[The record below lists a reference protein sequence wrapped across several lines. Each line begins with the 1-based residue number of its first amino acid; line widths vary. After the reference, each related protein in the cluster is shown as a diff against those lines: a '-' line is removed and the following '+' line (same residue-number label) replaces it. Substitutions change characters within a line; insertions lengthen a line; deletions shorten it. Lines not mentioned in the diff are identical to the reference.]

1 MSDLR
6 QYTVGWICAIPTE
19 YIAACLFLDEEHTPP
34 DHVSAN
40 DKNQYTLGKMS
51 GHNIVIA
58 LISDGEYEYGS
69 ATAAAKGMI
78 GSFPDV
84 RVCLL
89 VGIGGGAPTAEHDVR
104 LGDIVVGIQHGKT
117 GGVCHYDYGKTIQN
131 RSFQRTWFFEHPP
144 TVVRSAVSG
153 LESKYNRYGHQIEAN
168 IRALLDTWPR
178 LRPDFSRPSQ
188 ESDRLYKPGIVHPQ
202 SSEAACEVVC
212 GSQTTALVLRSE
224 REKGKDNPAI
234 HYGVIASADHLM
246 EDAMLRDIIAKEE
259 GVLCFEMEA
268 AGLTNHFPCL
278 IVRGICDYS
287 DSHKNAEWQGYAAM
301 SATAYTKDLLSTMVS
316 SQIEQQERIREVNE
330 TERLRRIFEWLS
342 PPDPSTDYT
351 KALKTRHD
359 GTGLWFIQGD
369 VFKEWKRRPS
379 SFLWLHGMA
388 GCGKTV
394 LTSTII
400 ARLEQDMVHHDL
412 THQVLLYFYFDFKDI
427 GKQSLNSMLRSLV
440 KQLCKERPHASRFL
454 HHLWASHDQGSREP
468 STKSLQGALQSMLS
482 GVSNVSI
489 VLDAL
494 DESTTRNELL
504 AWLKTLVRSKANN
517 CRLLVTSRREKDIE
531 LALQSWT
538 SAEERITI
546 QQNEVEEDLAA
557 YINDRVRNG
566 GELERW
572 RRMPEVQRE
581 IELHLLEKA
590 NGT

>member
-1 MSDLR
+1 MSGLR

-19 YIAACLFLDEEHTPP
+19 YIAACLFLDEEHARP

-58 LISDGEYEYGS
+58 LISDHEYEYGS

-104 LGDIVVGIQHGKT
+104 FGDIVIGSRRGGT
-117 GGVCHYDYGKTIQN
+117 GGMCQYDYDQTIKT
-131 RSFQRTWFFEHPP
+131 RRFQRIGHPSQP
-144 TVVRSAVSG
+144 PLVLRDAISG
-153 LESKYNRYGHQIEAN
+153 LKSRCYKVGHQVEAS
-168 IRALLDTWPR
+168 IIALLDTWPR
-178 LRPDFSRPSQ
+178 LKPDFSRPSQ
-188 ESDRLYKPGIVHPQ
+188 TSDRLYKPGIVHPQ
-202 SSEAACEVVC
+202 SSEVACEVVC
-212 GSQTTALVLRSE
+212 GSQTAELVLRSE
-224 REKGKDNPAI
+224 REKREDNPAI
-234 HYGVIASADHLM
+234 HYGVIASANHLM
-246 EDAMLRDIIAKEE
+246 EDAMMRDIIAKEE

-268 AGLTNHFPCL
+268 AGLMNHFPCL

-301 SATAYTKDLLSTMVS
+301 SATAYTKDLLSTMVP

-342 PPDPSTDYT
+342 PPDPSTNHT
-351 KALKTRHD
+351 KALETRHL
-359 GTGLWFIQGD
+359 GTGLWFIHGD

-400 ARLEQDMVHHDL
+400 ARLEQDMTDEE
-412 THQVLLYFYFDFKDI
+412 VLLYFYFDFMDTD
-427 GKQSLNSMLRSLV
+427 KQSLNSMLRSLV
-440 KQLCKERPHASRFL
+440 KQLSKERPHTSRFL
-454 HHLWASHDQGSREP
+454 YHLWASHDQGSRRP
-468 STKSLQGALQSMLS
+468 STKSLQSALQSMLS
-482 GVSNVSI
+482 GISNVSI

-494 DESTTRNELL
+494 DESTTSNDLL
-504 AWLKTLVRSKANN
+504 AWLKTLVRSKTNN
-517 CRLLVTSRREKDIE
+517 CRLLVTSRWEQDIE

-538 SAEERITI
+538 SVEERITM
-546 QQNEVEEDLAA
+546 QQNEVEDDLAA
-557 YINDRVRNG
+557 YINDRVRHG
-566 GELERW
+566 GELESW
-572 RRMPEVQRE
+572 HRMPEVQKE
-581 IELHLLEKA
+581 IELNLLERA